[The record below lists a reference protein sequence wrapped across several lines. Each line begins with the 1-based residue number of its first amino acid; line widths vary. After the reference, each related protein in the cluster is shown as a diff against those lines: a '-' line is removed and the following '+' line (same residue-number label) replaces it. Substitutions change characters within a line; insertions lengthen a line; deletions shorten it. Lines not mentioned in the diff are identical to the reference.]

1 MSLIYFDA
9 AGSLAGDSLQ
19 TNDTLIKEALVIVEG
34 THKDNKGVIHEFP
47 RERVIRLANNT
58 NLALEKGE
66 EVPFM
71 VDHSKELIKD
81 GELKKLGN
89 WLYPFELRIIT
100 EKDLPNPKNRELI
113 GRLGAFAKTAVRHRA
128 EDVKKGLIKLLSP
141 GIDLARECIAEV
153 SAVAFPA
160 IRGPALFRAANSEF
174 SAITYAEVKE
184 QYNTLRNLKQKAQE
198 YFDIMFAV
206 LKEIDAAPA
215 EQMLGI
221 DTNALKRKVV
231 DDFTVDLI
239 ALLEIEDSSTNVD
252 EIQEVRPGAYDD
264 LNYSKYEEESLKE
277 TEEAPVITKLKTRK
291 KR

>member
-47 RERVIRLANNT
+47 RERVVRLANNT
-58 NLALEKGE
+58 NKAFEEGE

-113 GRLGAFAKTAVRHRA
+113 GKLGAFAKTAVRHRVD
-128 EDVKKGLIKLLSP
+128 DVKKGLIKLLSP
-141 GIDLARECIAEV
+141 GIDLARERIAEV

-160 IRGPALFRAANSEF
+160 IRGPALFRASEF
-174 SAITYAEVKE
+174 SAVTYAEAKE
-184 QYNTLRNLKQKAQE
+184 QYNALRNLKQKAQE

-221 DTNALKRKVV
+221 DANAMKRKVV
-231 DDFTVDLI
+231 DDFTADLI
-239 ALLEIEDSSTNVD
+239 TLLDIEDSSTNVE
-252 EIQEVRPGAYDD
+252 EIEEIRPGAYDD
-264 LNYSKYEEESLKE
+264 LNYSKYEEEFSEE
-277 TEEAPVITKLKTRK
+277 TEEAPVITKLKARK
-291 KR
+291 RR